1 MGLPHGTGGA
11 MVAIIHY
18 KRLWLENKLDGANKN
33 GGGRVSRPR
42 VDRERSRSGAG

>member
-18 KRLWLENKLDGANKN
+18 KRLWLENKLDGARKKAAAL
-33 GGGRVSRPR
+33 
-42 VDRERSRSGAG
+42 AGLRLCGQ